1 MNQIREGRK
10 RQLFNR
16 QYQRTISKYNK
27 DQISAAFDAASEE
40 YEGDSDEAM
49 SDPEYLSLVLDNFD
63 TSALEFMP
71 GRDYLITNSTFIEG
85 VYAALYYMIGFEE

>member
-1 MNQIREGRK
+1 MLLQKNTKATVMRPCQIP
-10 RQLFNR
+10 N
-16 QYQRTISKYNK
+16 T
-27 DQISAAFDAASEE
+27 
-40 YEGDSDEAM
+40 
-49 SDPEYLSLVLDNFD
+49 SLVLDNFD

>member
-1 MNQIREGRK
+1 M
-10 RQLFNR
+10 
-16 QYQRTISKYNK
+16 ISKYNK
-27 DQISAAFDAASEE
+27 EQMSAAFDAASEE

-49 SDPEYLSLVLDNFD
+49 SDPEYRSLVLDNFD

-71 GRDYLITNSTFIEG
+71 GRDYLITNNTFIEG

>member
-1 MNQIREGRK
+1 
-10 RQLFNR
+10 
-16 QYQRTISKYNK
+16 
-27 DQISAAFDAASEE
+27 
-40 YEGDSDEAM
+40 M